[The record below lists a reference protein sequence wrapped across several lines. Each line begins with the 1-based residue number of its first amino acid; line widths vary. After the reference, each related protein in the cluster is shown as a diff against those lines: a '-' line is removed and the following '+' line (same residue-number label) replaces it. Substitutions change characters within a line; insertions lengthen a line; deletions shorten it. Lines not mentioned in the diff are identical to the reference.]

1 MKEAINETGINVG
14 QNQNLFTHM
23 KNGKEINEENLA
35 SCLTENVPFMQRL
48 IETLTDAL
56 LTNKDFHPAVELQLE
71 QKVNE
76 KVQKVC
82 EKMNAKIQTLEEN
95 YEDLAQYSRRNCLL
109 LHGLMKTPMML
120 LKIFLKK
127 N

>member
-23 KNGKEINEENLA
+23 KNEKEINEENLA

-56 LTNKDFHPAVELQLE
+56 LTNKDFHPEVEVQLE

-109 LHGLMKTPMML
+109 LHGLIKAPMKL